1 MLVLGV
7 EQEIE
12 VYVTVLDVEDVAIKV
27 DVGVLDLKDPNGKS
41 NGPVI

>member
-7 EQEIE
+7 EEEIE
-12 VYVTVLDVEDVAIKV
+12 VYITVLDVEDVAIKV
-27 DVGVLDLKDPNGKS
+27 DVGVLDLKDPNWKS